1 MKRKHISYF
10 TFLICL
16 GCQLAVAQGTDQ
28 RTLSTKIA
36 DLLNRFPADEK
47 SILENNMQQMAS
59 LGREGITEMALMLS
73 EGGDNE
79 KLEYALSGFAFYAS
93 EPDRADLARMT
104 VQAFGKAID
113 QLDYVEGQAFLIRQ
127 LQWVGKEDAAP
138 FLEGYL
144 HHDELAGTAARVL
157 DNIASSSAEQ
167 ALILALK
174 TSESSSQVKHYIAAL
189 GDMKS
194 IEAVEDIT
202 PYLQHADPQ
211 IRKVA
216 IYALSQIAS
225 PASKKPLAKAAK
237 EANYNYE
244 FTNASASYLRYI
256 KGLADKGEDKLA
268 RKLARQ
274 VHKQASSTQQSHT
287 RAGALRLLNELDP
300 KRAQKLIHEGALSAD
315 PLYRGAALKLGLEN
329 DPTKSWDE
337 WIKTLENAGTE
348 AKIAIIQMA
357 GNLKDQSVAS
367 TLMPYLNHEEDKVV
381 IATIGS
387 IVRVA
392 GDASIDK
399 LLELVN
405 KADEDKLQ
413 ALETAFKSMPG
424 ERVIGKIGQKL
435 EGLSNNKGKIM
446 LLNVLASRAASDQ
459 AQVVFRV
466 AENSEGEVKTAAIK
480 ALPALV
486 DPEHR
491 SALIALLK
499 ATENS
504 EHMQLLGHALV
515 NATLRVGDDK
525 AQALWVDQNLAELNE
540 TKQTYLYDILGQT
553 GGKVALS
560 QLIALHDKGNNAQK
574 SAVIEALSK
583 SSDSQTAFLLL
594 DIARGARQPNH
605 REKAVQGLISQIPLL
620 ELAEESKVVYLREA
634 LKLSYEDETKILAL
648 RHLGGHPTFQAL
660 VAAGGHLDDPALQQ
674 AAARAVMNIVA
685 ERQDLFGET
694 VRELVTKTRDVIS
707 GQDSQ
712 YYKTSLQKFL
722 DEMPQGRGFHPLFD
736 GESLEGWQGVFSNP
750 IKRAEMSASALAKK
764 QSKANETMRK
774 GWKAEDGLLIFTGE
788 GENIGTVRDFGNF
801 ELMVDWKITPDGDA
815 GVYLR
820 GTPQVQIWDT
830 ARTEVGAEVGS
841 AGLYNNKTHPSDP
854 EKVADHAIG
863 EWNTFHIKMVDE
875 KVTVYL
881 NGERVVDEVI
891 LENYWDRAKAI
902 FPSGPIELQAH
913 GTYVAYR
920 DIYVKELDYSPTF
933 ELSKEE
939 KEEGFEVLF
948 DGTDLDSWEG
958 NLTDYIIEDGVIA
971 IYPERGGKG
980 NLYTKKEFR
989 DFVFRFEF
997 KLTPGA
1003 NNGLGIRMPKEGDA
1017 AYVGMELQI
1026 LDDSADIYKNLKDY
1040 QFHGSLYGV
1049 AAAQRG
1055 HLKPVGEWNYQEV
1068 RVKGDQIQVELNG
1081 NLILDVDISESR
1093 EKGTLDGRDHPGL
1106 SRRQGHIGFLGH
1118 GDVLYFRNI
1127 RVLDLSE

>member
-1 MKRKHISYF
+1 MKNKYISFF

-93 EPDRADLARMT
+93 EPDRSDLARMT

-144 HHDELAGTAARVL
+144 HHGELAGTAARVL

-174 TSESSSQVKHYIAAL
+174 TSDNPKQIKHYIGAL

-194 IEAVEDIT
+194 EEALEDIT
-202 PYLQHADPQ
+202 PYLQHSDPQ
-211 IRKVA
+211 VRKLA

-225 PASKKPLAKAAK
+225 PSSAKSLANAAK
-237 EANYNYE
+237 DADYTYE
-244 FTNASASYLRYI
+244 PTNASSSYLRYI
-256 KGLADKGEDKLA
+256 KGLAERGEAKRA
-268 RKLARQ
+268 RKLALQ
-274 VHKQASSTQQSHT
+274 VHKQASSTHQSHT
-287 RAGALRLLNELDP
+287 RAGALRLLNELDS

-315 PLYRGAALKLGLEN
+315 PLYRGAALKLALAN
-329 DPTKSWDE
+329 DPTKSWDD
-337 WIKTLENAGTE
+337 WKKTLDNANTE

-357 GNLKDQSVAS
+357 GYLEGPTVTA
-367 TLMPYLNHEEDKVV
+367 TLLPFLNHSEDRVA
-381 IATIGS
+381 IAAIES

-392 GDASIDK
+392 GDAPLDQ
-399 LLELVN
+399 LLDLVN
-405 KADEDKLQ
+405 EADENKLR
-413 ALETAFKSMPG
+413 ALETAFKTMPG
-424 ERVIGKIGQKL
+424 KEVTSKIGQKI
-435 EGLSNNKGKIM
+435 EGLANNYGKIM

-459 AQVVFRV
+459 AQVAFRI
-466 AENSEGEVKTAAIK
+466 AENSDGEVQTAAID

-486 DPEHR
+486 NPEHR

-499 ATENS
+499 GTENT
-504 EHMQLLGHALV
+504 EHMKKLGEALV
-515 NATLRVGDDK
+515 NATLRVGDEK
-525 AQALWVDQNLAELNE
+525 AQALWVDQNLNELDKN
-540 TKQTYLYDILGQT
+540 KQTYLYDILGQT

-560 QLIALHDKGNNAQK
+560 QLIALHEKGNNAQK
-574 SAVIEALSK
+574 SAAIEALSK
-583 SSDSQTAFLLL
+583 SSDLEAAFLLL
-594 DIARGARQPNH
+594 DLARGARQPHH
-605 REKAVQGLISQIPLL
+605 RESAVQGLIAQIPQLDL
-620 ELAEESKVVYLREA
+620 EEESKVIYLREA
-634 LKLSYEDETKILAL
+634 LTLSYEGDTKKLAL
-648 RHLGGHPTFQAL
+648 NQLGGYPTFQAL
-660 VAAGGHLDDPALQQ
+660 VAAGAYLEDPALQQ
-674 AAARAVMNIVA
+674 AAARAVMNIVS
-685 ERQDLFGET
+685 ERQDLYGET
-694 VRELVTKTRDVIS
+694 VRGLVSKTRDVIS

-712 YYKTSLQKFL
+712 YFKTSLQKYL
-722 DEMPQGRGFHPLFD
+722 DEMPQGRGFYPIFD
-736 GESLEGWQGVFSNP
+736 GQSLEGWQGVFSNP
-750 IKRAEMSASALAKK
+750 IKRAEMTESSRNKE
-764 QSKANETMRK
+764 QSKANETMRE
-774 GWKAEDGLLIFTGE
+774 GWKAEDGLLIFTGK
-788 GENIGTVRDFGNF
+788 GENIGTELEFGNF

-815 GVYLR
+815 GIYLR
-820 GTPQVQIWDT
+820 GTPQVQIWDI

-841 AGLYNNKTHPSDP
+841 GGLYNNQTHPSDP

-863 EWNTFHIKMVDE
+863 EWNTFHIKMMDE

-881 NGERVVDEVI
+881 NGEKVVDKVT
-891 LENYWDRAKAI
+891 LENYWDRSQPI
-902 FPSGPIELQAH
+902 FPTGPIELQAH

-920 DIYVKELDYSPTF
+920 DLYVKELDHSPTF
-933 ELSKEE
+933 ELSDEE
-939 KEEGFEVLF
+939 KAEGFEVLF
-948 DGTDLDSWEG
+948 DGTNMDSWRG
-958 NLTDYIIEDGVIA
+958 NLTDYVIEDGVMA
-971 IYPERGGKG
+971 IFPDRGGKG
-980 NLYTKKEFR
+980 NLYTMKEFS
-989 DFVFRFEF
+989 DFIFRFEF

-1017 AYVGMELQI
+1017 AYEGMELQI
-1026 LDDSADIYKNLKDY
+1026 LDDSADIYRNLKEY
-1040 QFHGSLYGV
+1040 QFHGSLYGI

-1055 HLKPVGEWNYQEV
+1055 HLMPVGEWNYQEV

-1081 NLILDVDISESR
+1081 NLILDVDISEAR
-1093 EKGTLDGRDHPGL
+1093 EKGTVDGRDHPGL
-1106 SRRQGHIGFLGH
+1106 SREEGHIGFLGH
-1118 GDVLYFRNI
+1118 GDIVYFRNI
-1127 RVLDLSE
+1127 RVLDLND